1 MNELDYRK
9 SMEARNSL
17 TLHQNMDS
25 FDLINLLRNLPKDMV
40 GEDSERC
47 ELLTLHRVDLDY
59 NTAYEI
65 IDQLFRWSQ
74 VELDDSSGDHM
85 YALLSAVLK
94 HDNITQLSIIS
105 DELDRNSVEAM
116 KEGLCSCHLQE
127 LSLTIELTREATTSI
142 MLNGINL
149 ASSISKLELSQC
161 EISPDSI
168 EVLCEAL
175 RANESLVALNI
186 ENCRLED
193 DEVSQILLSLQ
204 NNQSLQNLSV
214 AMNYADDEA
223 VNAASTLLQSQKS
236 GLKSLNLAQQNP
248 GTLDLLS
255 LSDGLRANKTLQRLD
270 LHESFVHKQHM
281 AAFAEVLSVNT
292 TLRELNLEN
301 CGLKD
306 SILSLL
312 LVRLKKFTGLQRLYI
327 RENELS
333 IQLDPSTIRGNF
345 MLQVLDVEDRLIH
358 PQVYID
364 LALNRGGRQF
374 LDRNMLPMG
383 LWPTLFE
390 RVNKY
395 FQESSDDQASQRC
408 HHGYSSAD
416 ALFYLI
422 NGSVF

>member
-1 MNELDYRK
+1 
-9 SMEARNSL
+9 MEARNSL

-40 GEDSERC
+40 GEDNERC
-47 ELLTLHRVDLDY
+47 ELLTLHRVNLDY

-105 DELDRNSVEAM
+105 DGLDRNSVGAM
-116 KEGLCSCHLQE
+116 KEGLCSCHLRE

-142 MLNGINL
+142 VLNGINL

-292 TLRELNLEN
+292 TLQELNLEN

-345 MLQVLDVEDRLIH
+345 MLQVLDVEDRLMH

-395 FQESSDDQASQRC
+395 FQESSNDQASQRC
-408 HHGYSSAD
+408 HHGYSSVD